1 MYFFNI
7 HEKFT
12 AKQAYIMGNFAEVLV
27 ENQSKNVNIISVYNE
42 VKTKSIYNQVARI
55 SVNPN
60 TRSTGAAIISINP
73 ARHTSKINASGRR
86 GYYRYLLG
94 KIQ

>member
-42 VKTKSIYNQVARI
+42 VKTKSIYNQVTRI

-73 ARHTSKINASGRR
+73 ARHTSNANASGR
-86 GYYRYLLG
+86 GRYNKYLVG
-94 KIQ
+94 KRL